1 MSEFQQLYNAVKH
14 GAVPP
19 LKHLIENEKI
29 NMYLTDSL
37 GKNILHHAAIL
48 GKEDILTWLIEKKE
62 YDINLKCTIGL
73 KMMNYAA
80 LRKTKLTKKRLLKL
94 NTEVKELN
102 KELKGS
108 DDATYA
114 KISKQ
119 LEHLNTELKRDY
131 STYPGKDED
140 GDLVDI
146 YPVVT
151 TRLVYKHHNSQI

>member
-19 LKHLIENEKI
+19 LKHLIENEQI

-80 LRKTKLTKKRLLKL
+80 LMDPPARGLSYPKKM
-94 NTEVKELN
+94 E
-102 KELKGS
+102 
-108 DDATYA
+108 TY
-114 KISKQ
+114 
-119 LEHLNTELKRDY
+119 
-131 STYPGKDED
+131 
-140 GDLVDI
+140 DLC
-146 YPVVT
+146 
-151 TRLVYKHHNSQI
+151 